1 VIVFSF
7 ISEASGDV
15 LGILDDVVVAA
26 QMESNVTLFLL
37 LDVAPRLPA
46 GQAGSLI
53 VRMETTGS

>member
-1 VIVFSF
+1 
-7 ISEASGDV
+7 
-15 LGILDDVVVAA
+15 
-26 QMESNVTLFLL
+26 MESNVTLFLL